1 MKQKPL
7 SFLLIFTLILGQ
19 YGNAVFASNLKSEP
33 NQTILNRIDSIVENA
48 IQLKV
53 FPGCQVL
60 VIKDGKPLYDK
71 CFGYYTYDYTK
82 KVESNTLYDLASLS
96 KTTGTLLAVMKL
108 YDNGQ
113 LKLTA
118 KASDYLP
125 FLRGTNKEN
134 ITLSELLFH
143 ETGLPAGLPFYEL
156 AMQRKNVLS
165 LPKMPQDSTN
175 FVPLN
180 SKNYE
185 YKPDW
190 VSKTP
195 NIGFQSQV
203 TDSFFITNS
212 FHAAAMQ
219 MMANA
224 PMKSKTYLYS
234 CLNFFLLKEL
244 VEAISHTP
252 MDDFLDKEFYLPMG
266 LKSMMYL
273 PLRSHTKEEIAPTVQ
288 KDFLRNGTIQGFVH
302 DPDAAFF
309 GGVSG
314 NAGLFATAHDVATVY
329 QLLLNNGELDG
340 KRYLSAETCKLFTTT
355 TSASGRRGLGF
366 DKPVC
371 GNPKENPCCES
382 APAAVYGHTG
392 YTGTCCWV
400 DPTNQLIYVFL
411 SNRTFPNDGLNKLAK
426 LHIRPKI
433 QEVIY
438 QSIGKQLSVENH

>member
-1 MKQKPL
+1 MKQKSLSLPL
-7 SFLLIFTLILGQ
+7 IITLILGQ
-19 YGNAVFASNLKSEP
+19 YRNAVFASNLKAET

-48 IQLKV
+48 IHLKV

-60 VIKDGKPLYDK
+60 VMKDGKPLYDK
-71 CFGYYTYDYTK
+71 SFGHYTYDATQK
-82 KVESNTLYDLASLS
+82 IEPTTLYDLASLS

-113 LKLTA
+113 LKLTD
-118 KASDYLP
+118 KASDYLA
-125 FLRGTNKEN
+125 FLRGTNKES
-134 ITLSELLFH
+134 ITISELLFH
-143 ETGLPAGLPFYEL
+143 ESGLPAGLPFYEL
-156 AMQRKNVLS
+156 AMQKKNVLS
-165 LPKMPQDSTN
+165 LPKIPQDSTN
-175 FVPLN
+175 IIPLN
-180 SKNYE
+180 SRNYE

-190 VSKTP
+190 VSKSP

-219 MMANA
+219 MIANA
-224 PMKSKTYLYS
+224 PLKSKTYLYS
-234 CLNFFLLKEL
+234 CLNFILLKEV
-244 VEAISHTP
+244 VETISNTKL
-252 MDDFLDKEFYLPMG
+252 DEFLDKEFYHPMG
-266 LKSMMYL
+266 LKSIMYL

-288 KDFLRNGTIQGFVH
+288 KDFLRNRTVQGFVH

-340 KRYLSAETCKLFTTT
+340 KRYLSAETCKLFTTI

-371 GNPKENPCCES
+371 GNPKENLCCES

-411 SNRTFPNDGLNKLAK
+411 SNRTYPNDGVNKLAK

-438 QSIGKQLSVENH
+438 QAIGKDISTEMH